1 MHKKD
6 LYLSFANIKQ
16 YFQHRQLIEQVNA
29 LGSVRNTDGNDLSSL
44 CMCFPHKHQEPEL
57 FSSIFP
63 TTIFHHAGNGSN
75 LPSPRS
81 FQSILWPSLIT
92 DQELINSQRHM

>member
-29 LGSVRNTDGNDLSSL
+29 LGSVHNTDGNDLSSL

-63 TTIFHHAGNGSN
+63 MMIFHHTSN
-75 LPSPRS
+75 LPLPRS
-81 FQSILWPSLIT
+81 FQSILWPSLI
-92 DQELINSQRHM
+92 IGAN

>member
-1 MHKKD
+1 MHKKV

-16 YFQHRQLIEQVNA
+16 YFQHRQLIELVNA
-29 LGSVRNTDGNDLSSL
+29 LGSIHNTDYNDLSSL
-44 CMCFPHKHQEPEL
+44 CMCFPHKPEL

-63 TTIFHHAGNGSN
+63 TMIFHHMDNGSN

-81 FQSILWPSLIT
+81 FQSILLPSLIT
-92 DQELINSQRHM
+92 DQELIN